1 MTRPVL
7 AAVTCTIFVV
17 LIGGLIFSRML
28 VVLGVIDEITS
39 VITRFAATPT
49 EFLILVCVMY
59 LVLGCFIDTT
69 SMMVVTLPFVFPL
82 VQHYGIDPIWFGII
96 LVKLVEIAVITP
108 PVGFN
113 LFAALS
119 ATGGKASFQDAA
131 RGVIPFVVLEIGVLA
146 LLVAFPAI
154 TLWLPGTMLGR

>member
-1 MTRPVL
+1 
-7 AAVTCTIFVV
+7 
-17 LIGGLIFSRML
+17 
-28 VVLGVIDEITS
+28 
-39 VITRFAATPT
+39 
-49 EFLILVCVMY
+49 MY

-69 SMMVVTLPFVFPL
+69 SMMVVTLPFIFPL
-82 VQHYGIDPIWFGII
+82 GAALQIDPIWFGIM

-119 ATGGKASFQDAA
+119 ATGGKASFEDAS
-131 RGVIPFVVLEIGVLA
+131 RGVIPFVVLELGVLA

-154 TLWLPGTMLGR
+154 TLWLPGRCSDDETVTVACRSIASRSRSTRYGIRRP